1 MKPHI
6 LVTTWFFTHQP
17 GYLDFSYRLRA
28 LASRYRLTVV
38 IGHEGF
44 REEFPGLEADFL
56 VLPAVASTS
65 GLLRYLMELAAL
77 SRRLK
82 PDLVIMLG
90 SQMAMLS
97 LLMPGMRTLTYWNEH
112 PSHFYDLD
120 HRNPLKRAFNRLLY
134 RLSYLAARH
143 TTRVMPIG
151 QAHADDLRENAVPE
165 QCLRLIPMG
174 VADAFLAARKVD
186 RSKAKRGVSVVY
198 AGSVVEDRGR
208 DVMIDGLKLA
218 RDAGIDVHLT
228 LIGAHP
234 PEKRYCSER
243 AEALGLTDC
252 LTVIGRIPGSEIPA
266 RLGEHDAGICIWADR
281 PWWRFNPPTKL
292 FEYLVAGLPVL
303 ASRIRTHTDYL
314 RDGETGLIF
323 DYDAASFA
331 EALARLA
338 ADTGQR
344 KRMKQQA
351 AAEGKQYL
359 WRDIEPVFIDCV
371 ETVLHG

>member
-28 LASRYRLTVV
+28 LASRYRVTIV

-44 REEFPGLEADFL
+44 REEFPGLDADFI
-56 VLPAVASTS
+56 VLPTVASTP

-77 SRRLK
+77 SRRLQ
-82 PDLVIMLG
+82 PDAVIMLG

-112 PSHFYDLD
+112 PSHFYDLA
-120 HRNPLKRAFNRLLY
+120 HGNPLKRLFNRLLN
-134 RLSYLAARH
+134 RLSYVAARH

-151 QAHADDLRENAVPE
+151 QAHADDLRKNGVPDAR
-165 QCLRLIPMG
+165 LSLIPMG
-174 VADAFLAARKVD
+174 VSDNFLAARKVD
-186 RSKAKRGVSVVY
+186 RKRAKTGVSVVY

-234 PEKRYCSER
+234 PEKRYCTER
-243 AEALGLTDC
+243 AEALGLSDA

-266 RLGEHDAGICIWADR
+266 HLGEHDAGICIWADR

-314 RDGETGLIF
+314 HDGETGLIF

-331 EALARLA
+331 EALTRLA
-338 ADTGQR
+338 ADPAQR
-344 KRMKQQA
+344 KRMKGQA
-351 AAEGKQYL
+351 AEAGKHYL
-359 WRDIEPVFIDCV
+359 WRDIEPQFIACV
-371 ETVLHG
+371 ESVLHG